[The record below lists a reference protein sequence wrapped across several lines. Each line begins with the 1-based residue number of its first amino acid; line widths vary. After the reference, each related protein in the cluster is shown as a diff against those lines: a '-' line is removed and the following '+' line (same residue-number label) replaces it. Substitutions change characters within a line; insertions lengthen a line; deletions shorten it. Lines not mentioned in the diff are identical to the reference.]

1 MGQPIGP
8 STLKIGSFQCA
19 GMLITEVNQL
29 ADMYAI
35 AAVLAKGVG
44 FTGAQINMG
53 HGFLLSQ
60 FLPLLFNH
68 RTDQ

>member
-1 MGQPIGP
+1 M
-8 STLKIGSFQCA
+8 
-19 GMLITEVNQL
+19 TEVNPL
-29 ADMYAI
+29 PDMYAK
-35 AAVLAKGVG
+35 AALLAKDVG